1 MAAPTVSLW
10 AFAIIGLGALRRLM
24 TLSASSPAS
33 GRPRLCWWR
42 STSARSDSRK

>member
-1 MAAPTVSLW
+1 MPSGAASSRRTRKPHSL
-10 AFAIIGLGALRRLM
+10 ARCFM